1 MKLGMATA
9 ALYSRPKPS
18 MITHRVPIH
27 RLQQKP
33 LTEPVAIETRR
44 LRWLAVLTA
53 PACERRVADELNTL
67 GFKAYCPLGRRL
79 VSWQGGRQLKQKLI
93 REFPVFSRYL
103 FVGIPTES
111 EVMPIGREQHSAS
124 PIDTPPPSAIFA
136 GGGVAVSLEAVEWIT
151 NNWGL
156 LKIKQRPNE
165 LSKGMS
171 DKIVSILG
179 DASGP
184 VVIPPAAIARINAL
198 ELAGEWDETKPRRSP
213 FQPGVSV
220 SIPRGPYAGFLAT
233 IDAQESET
241 RLRVLVNMFGRQS
254 AVSVDLAQV
263 ELVA

>member
-103 FVGIPTES
+103 FVGLPTGFTL
-111 EVMPIGREQHSAS
+111 GRH
-124 PIDTPPPSAIFA
+124 
-136 GGGVAVSLEAVEWIT
+136 L
-151 NNWGL
+151 
-156 LKIKQRPNE
+156 
-165 LSKGMS
+165 S

-198 ELAGEWDETKPRRSP
+198 ELAGEWDGTKMRRSP
-213 FQPGVSV
+213 YQPGVSV

-241 RLRVLVNMFGRQS
+241 RLRVLVNMFGR
-254 AVSVDLAQV
+254 ALTVPIGVDEV
-263 ELVA
+263 EMCG